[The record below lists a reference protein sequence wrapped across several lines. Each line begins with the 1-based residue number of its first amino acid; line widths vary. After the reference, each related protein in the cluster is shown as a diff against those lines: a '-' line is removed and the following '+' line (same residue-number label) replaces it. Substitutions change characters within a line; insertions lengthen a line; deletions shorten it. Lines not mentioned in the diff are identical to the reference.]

1 MRKVAGLLL
10 LVAVLLTGVPAVP
23 LVGSVRDT
31 GRPQPAGHG
40 GGELL

>member
-10 LVAVLLTGVPAVP
+10 LVAVLLTGVPAES
-23 LVGSVRDT
+23 LAGSVRDA
-31 GRPQPAGHG
+31 GGPQPAGHG

>member
-10 LVAVLLTGVPAVP
+10 LVGLLLAGLPAE
-23 LVGSVRDT
+23 SQAWS
-31 GRPQPAGHG
+31 GRVAGGPQPAGHG